1 MAEPIF
7 RNIAANGQMFHVA
20 EAGPADGPLV
30 FLLHGFPEFWFGWR
44 RHIEGLAQA
53 GFHVV
58 APDQRGYNLSS
69 KPRGVDAYAL
79 DHLAADIVALGDAL
93 GAKQFT
99 VVGHDWGASVGW
111 QLATYHS
118 ARLRGLCALNAPHPS
133 IWREAMRDDKAQRRK
148 SRYVQIL
155 RLPALPELLLRAA
168 NFRGLAGAFATAS
181 RKGAFSEADL
191 ARYREAWAQPG
202 AIAAM
207 VNWYRALFK
216 MAPKPSVDVRISVP
230 VLVIWGDRDVAG
242 EPYLAEASARL
253 CANARVVH
261 IEDASHWVVHD
272 APEQVARLI
281 LDFLRIAAT

>member
-7 RNIAANGQMFHVA
+7 RTIAANGQSFHVA

-79 DHLAADIVALGDAL
+79 DCLAADVVALADAV
-93 GAKQFT
+93 GAKQFA

-111 QLATYHS
+111 WLATHHGE
-118 ARLRGLCALNAPHPS
+118 RLRGLCALNAPHPL
-133 IWREAMRDDKAQRRK
+133 IWLEAMRNDKAQRRK

-155 RLPALPELLLRAA
+155 RLPALPEILLRAG
-168 NFRGLAGAFATAS
+168 NFRGLAAAFATAS
-181 RKGAFSEADL
+181 RKDAFSDADL

-202 AIAAM
+202 AIGAM
-207 VNWYRALFK
+207 INWYRALFR
-216 MAPKPSVDVRISVP
+216 MAPKPSAEVRIAVP
-230 VLVIWGDRDVAG
+230 ALVVWGDRDVAG
-242 EPYLAEASARL
+242 EPYLAEASAKL
-253 CANARVVH
+253 CANAQVVH
-261 IEDASHWVVHD
+261 LADASHWVVHD
-272 APEQVARLI
+272 EPEKVAALI
-281 LDFLRIAAT
+281 LDFLRSVGA